1 MAHLRFTLLGLLLL
15 SAYTGAAPCSSGDA
29 SVVTSMMG
37 VNASKCLDVSVDSWH
52 RRRTAMEL
60 LQTDVIRVKRRGPS
74 GTSATQFRV
83 APAQAVQSQQAPEVL
98 CVAGGILFLLC
109 FLLVLKCASLD
120 ILVGIA
126 TFLDHFMTTGLWPLT
141 PTVTPNYQLIAVLQG
156 SKNVVACLL
165 VPFLGRLIDGREAK
179 SLRLG
184 MLCAVLCSLGYAL
197 KESYALWLAMRTLSG
212 FSTAAIVW
220 GGFAYLNRVYAS
232 DATARVKAVST
243 AMAGLYA
250 GMVAGPQ
257 VAGIFVDDSRLM
269 FLLLTGVQMCTWLT
283 LHFRL
288 PELSQLE
295 EPMPKPT
302 EQVEQVGMLE
312 LIMDPG
318 IRRPTV
324 ALFLGIAAE
333 AAVNAT
339 AWEYMTSLGYDHV
352 KQSLTW
358 LMVTIPGVISVNL
371 VPALRSVA
379 DGKTLQTSAV
389 LLSGGTALVHFGS
402 HYIFLA
408 LTLLGTSFASGLLN
422 GNVAAMLANRSQE
435 KYDGTGQV
443 FVLSST
449 ADQAAYVFGP
459 CVGSSLCRYA
469 SFPVMCHVIGACLML
484 YAILQSGPDD
494 GPEAKAKTT
503 TGHAQPETSRS
514 D

>member
-1 MAHLRFTLLGLLLL
+1 
-15 SAYTGAAPCSSGDA
+15 
-29 SVVTSMMG
+29 
-37 VNASKCLDVSVDSWH
+37 
-52 RRRTAMEL
+52 
-60 LQTDVIRVKRRGPS
+60 
-74 GTSATQFRV
+74 
-83 APAQAVQSQQAPEVL
+83 
-98 CVAGGILFLLC
+98 
-109 FLLVLKCASLD
+109 
-120 ILVGIA
+120 
-126 TFLDHFMTTGLWPLT
+126 
-141 PTVTPNYQLIAVLQG
+141 
-156 SKNVVACLL
+156 
-165 VPFLGRLIDGREAK
+165 
-179 SLRLG
+179 
-184 MLCAVLCSLGYAL
+184 
-197 KESYALWLAMRTLSG
+197 
-212 FSTAAIVW
+212 
-220 GGFAYLNRVYAS
+220 
-232 DATARVKAVST
+232 
-243 AMAGLYA
+243 
-250 GMVAGPQ
+250 
-257 VAGIFVDDSRLM
+257 M

-469 SFPVMCHVIGACLML
+469 SFPVTRYRPLGHFDIFHLFVGFRRGSSSGIF
-484 YAILQSGPDD
+484 LQRVVKGP
-494 GPEAKAKTT
+494 PPQMNTFFLKT
-503 TGHAQPETSRS
+503 AM
-514 D
+514 